1 MRDCC
6 NERDAGIGDF
16 EERDSRNNHF
26 KRTENRDVRW
36 REWMMKLI
44 FSVHE
49 KHQAHKLTSIQG
61 AVGLVSETPQLLR
74 GNENS
79 MRSEVASLPKIL
91 NGPQSNLVSKTAAS
105 NGLETL

>member
-1 MRDCC
+1 MNGTRESVILRSGIREMITS
-6 NERDAGIGDF
+6 NEP
-16 EERDSRNNHF
+16 
-26 KRTENRDVRW
+26 RTDVRW
-36 REWMMKLI
+36 REWMRKLI

-49 KHQAHKLTSIQG
+49 KHQAHRLTSIQG
-61 AVGLVSETPQLLR
+61 AVGFVSETPQLSR

-79 MRSEVASLPKIL
+79 MRSEVASLLKIL

>member
-1 MRDCC
+1 MNGTRESVILRSGIREMITS
-6 NERDAGIGDF
+6 NEP
-16 EERDSRNNHF
+16 
-26 KRTENRDVRW
+26 RTDVRW
-36 REWMMKLI
+36 REWMRKLI

-49 KHQAHKLTSIQG
+49 KHQAHRLTSIQG
-61 AVGLVSETPQLLR
+61 VVGLVSKTPQLSR

>member
-1 MRDCC
+1 
-6 NERDAGIGDF
+6 
-16 EERDSRNNHF
+16 
-26 KRTENRDVRW
+26 
-36 REWMMKLI
+36 MKLI

-105 NGLETL
+105 NGLETLQQVSELYRYDTRNC